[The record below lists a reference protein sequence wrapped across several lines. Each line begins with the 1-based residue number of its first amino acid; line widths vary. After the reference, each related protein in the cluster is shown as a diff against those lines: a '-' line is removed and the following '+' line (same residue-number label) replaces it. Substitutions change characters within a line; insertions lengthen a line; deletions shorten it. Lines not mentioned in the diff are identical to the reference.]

1 MPRALDIARI
11 ATVFLALALVAGE
24 AWAQAGPT
32 TIQFSFSNPGA
43 RSLGLGGAFV
53 PLADDAT
60 AAFANPA
67 GLLQLVR
74 AEISVEGRLWGY
86 TTPFTVGGR
95 LSGLP
100 SGIGLDQTAGLRVSE
115 SSDTLSGL
123 SYLSFV
129 YPSEKW
135 SLAVYRHQW
144 ASFEG
149 SSNTQGFFGDS
160 PDISTRPRVRCG
172 PDTYRVRDFTAFN
185 ELEIVNYGAS
195 GAYQMSE
202 KLSIGGGLSL
212 YDGTFD
218 NRGEFFA
225 LVDANHPQ
233 GCFGPSISAP
243 EARILTASDSVDDT
257 AWGFN
262 AGALFELSSH
272 WKLGGVY
279 RRGPNFRISAEER
292 SGPILDLPE
301 GTILFSD
308 TCQVRMPDVVAL
320 GIAFKS
326 ENGAVTVSFEWDR
339 VMYSNIPDS
348 LGASDEVELNDG
360 NELHLGGEYAFIEWV
375 PAVALRFGLWLDPDH
390 SILALEGDALEK
402 ALFRG
407 GEDELHV
414 AFGFG
419 LAFQSFQV
427 DLGVDLSKLV
437 DTASVSAIFTF

>member
-1 MPRALDIARI
+1 MPRALNIARI
-11 ATVFLALALVAGE
+11 APFFFPLALVAGE

-32 TIQFSFSNPGA
+32 TFQFTSSNPGA

-67 GLLQLVR
+67 GLQQLVR

-144 ASFEG
+144 ANFED

-172 PDTYRVRDFTAFN
+172 PDTFRVRDFTAFN

-212 YDGTFD
+212 YDGRLE
-218 NRGEFFA
+218 NQGEFFA

-262 AGALFELSSH
+262 AGALFELSCR

-279 RRGPNFRISAEER
+279 RRGPNFRITEESR

-301 GTILFSD
+301 GTILASETGKFR
-308 TCQVRMPDVVAL
+308 TPDVFAL

-326 ENGAVTVSFEWDR
+326 ENGAVAVSFEWDR
-339 VMYSNIPDS
+339 VIYFNVPD
-348 LGASDEVELNDG
+348 DRELNDG

-390 SILALEGDALEK
+390 RILALEGDALDK
-402 ALFRG
+402 AVFRG

-419 LAFQSFQV
+419 LAFQNFQV

-437 DTASVSAIFTF
+437 DTASVSAIFSF

>member
-1 MPRALDIARI
+1 MSIGRI
-11 ATVFLALALVAGE
+11 ATVFLASALVAGE
-24 AWAQAGPT
+24 VRAQSGPAT
-32 TIQFSFSNPGA
+32 LQFSFSNPGA
-43 RSLGLGGAFV
+43 RSLGLGGGFV
-53 PLADDAT
+53 ALADDAT

-100 SGIGLDQTAGLRVSE
+100 SGIGLDQTAGLRFAE

-144 ASFEG
+144 ANFEG
-149 SSNTQGFFGDS
+149 SANTQGFFGDS
-160 PDISTRPRVRCG
+160 PDISIRPRVSCG
-172 PDTYRVRDFTAFN
+172 SDTFRVRDFTASN
-185 ELEIVNYGAS
+185 ELKIVNYGAS

-202 KLSIGGGLSL
+202 RLSIGGGISL
-212 YDGTFD
+212 YDVTFAA
-218 NRGEFFA
+218 RGEFFA
-225 LVDANHPQ
+225 LVEANLPE
-233 GCFGPSISAP
+233 GCFGPSVSAP
-243 EARILTASDSVDDT
+243 EARILTSSSTIDDT

-262 AGALFELSSH
+262 AGALFELSSR
-272 WKLGGVY
+272 WKIGGVY
-279 RRGPNFRISAEER
+279 RRGPNFRFTTEEL
-292 SGPILDLPE
+292 SGPIENLPE
-301 GTILFSD
+301 DTILFSD
-308 TCQVRMPDVVAL
+308 TGKLRMPDVFAL

-339 VMYSNIPDS
+339 VMYSTIFGDFE
-348 LGASDEVELNDG
+348 GVELNDG

-375 PAVALRFGLWLDPDH
+375 PAVALRFGLWLDPNH
-390 SILALEGDALEK
+390 RLLALEGDALVK
-402 ALFRG
+402 AIFRG
-407 GEDELHV
+407 GQDELHV

-419 LAFQSFQV
+419 LAFQNFQV

-437 DTASVSAIFTF
+437 NTASVSAIFSF

>member
-1 MPRALDIARI
+1 MPRALDITRI
-11 ATVFLALALVAGE
+11 ATVLLALALVAGE

-32 TIQFSFSNPGA
+32 TFQFSFSNPGA

-53 PLADDAT
+53 ALADDAT

-67 GLLQLVR
+67 GLQQLVR

-115 SSDTLSGL
+115 SSDTLSDL

-144 ASFEG
+144 ASFED

-160 PDISTRPRVRCG
+160 PDISTRPRRRCG

-185 ELEIVNYGAS
+185 ELEIVNYGVS

-218 NRGEFFA
+218 NGGEFFA
-225 LVDANHPQ
+225 LVDANLPQ

-243 EARILTASDSVDDT
+243 EARILTASTTIDDT

-279 RRGPNFRISAEER
+279 RRGPNFQFTEER

-301 GTILFSD
+301 GTILVSE
-308 TCQVRMPDVVAL
+308 TGKIRMPDVFAI

-326 ENGAVTVSFEWDR
+326 ENGAVTVGFEWDR
-339 VMYSNIPDS
+339 VIYFNVSDKS
-348 LGASDEVELNDG
+348 GAKRRQRAS
-360 NELHLGGEYAFIEWV
+360 
-375 PAVALRFGLWLDPDH
+375 FG
-390 SILALEGDALEK
+390 
-402 ALFRG
+402 R
-407 GEDELHV
+407 
-414 AFGFG
+414 
-419 LAFQSFQV
+419 
-427 DLGVDLSKLV
+427 
-437 DTASVSAIFTF
+437 

>member
-1 MPRALDIARI
+1 MPRVLDIARI

-32 TIQFSFSNPGA
+32 IFQFTSSNPGA

-53 PLADDAT
+53 ALADDAT
-60 AAFANPA
+60 AAFTNPA
-67 GLLQLVR
+67 GLVQLVR
-74 AEISVEGRLWGY
+74 AEISLEGRLWGY
-86 TTPFTVGGR
+86 TTPFAVGGR

-144 ASFEG
+144 TSFED

-172 PDTYRVRDFTAFN
+172 PDTFRVRDFTASN
-185 ELEIVNYGAS
+185 ELEIVNYGVS

-212 YDGTFD
+212 YDGTFA

-233 GCFGPSISAP
+233 GCFGPSIAAP
-243 EARILTASDSVDDT
+243 EARIQTSTVTIDDT

-262 AGALFELSSH
+262 AGALFELSRH

-279 RRGPNFRISAEER
+279 RRGPNFRLTEESR

-301 GTILFSD
+301 DTILASETGKFR
-308 TCQVRMPDVVAL
+308 TPDVFGI

-339 VMYSNIPDS
+339 VIYFNVPDS
-348 LGASDEVELNDG
+348 VELNDG

-390 SILALEGDALEK
+390 RLLALEGDSLDK
-402 ALFRG
+402 AIFRG

-419 LAFQSFQV
+419 LAFQNFQV

-437 DTASVSAIFTF
+437 NTASVSAIFTF